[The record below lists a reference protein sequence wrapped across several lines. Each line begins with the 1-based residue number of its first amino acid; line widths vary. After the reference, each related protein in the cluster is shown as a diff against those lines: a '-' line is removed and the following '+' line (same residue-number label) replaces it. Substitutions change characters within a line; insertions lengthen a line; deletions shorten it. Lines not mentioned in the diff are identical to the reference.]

1 VHMDSSRINQGDA
14 NELSLDEMKKVVGGL
29 KGLGSTGGDHDSN
42 DVCISNDSMFSH
54 EGGGLSDA
62 VVLIEPVAQGSQDN
76 QSLLL
81 KSSAE
86 GAGIKSK
93 NGTDD
98 PEKIRPF
105 RK

>member
-1 VHMDSSRINQGDA
+1 MTNPKNTDNQ
-14 NELSLDEMKKVVGGL
+14 NEELSLDEMKKVVGGL

>member
-1 VHMDSSRINQGDA
+1 MTNPKNTDNQ
-14 NELSLDEMKKVVGGL
+14 NEELSLDEMKKVVGGL

-54 EGGGLSDA
+54 EGGGLSD
-62 VVLIEPVAQGSQDN
+62 VVVSIEPVAHGSQDN

>member
-1 VHMDSSRINQGDA
+1 MTNPNNTEKQ
-14 NELSLDEMKKVVGGL
+14 NEELSLDEIKKVVGGL
-29 KGLGSTGGDHDSN
+29 KGSGSTGGDHDSN
-42 DVCISNDSMFSH
+42 DVCVSTDSIFSH
-54 EGGGLSDA
+54 EGGGLSDV
-62 VVLIEPVAQGSQDN
+62 VVLIEPVAHGAEDS

-86 GAGIKSK
+86 GAGIRSK